1 MSNRDILELCWG
13 NLLRRKTRTILS
25 VVGVVVGVFAIVVMV
40 SIGFGLSESFSRQME
55 SWGNL
60 HTIQVNNWGGTQTI
74 NGQQVKLDDK
84 TIKKLGELDGVTAAT
99 PMYSEYLT
107 IAAGHYVTQTS
118 VVGVDA
124 EAFEKFGY
132 DLGEGRYLS
141 SGDKNGL
148 LFGKNVTYWFF
159 DPRQQEGRSWSSNE
173 AAVDVMAEK
182 LVITGDYNYG
192 TRNEGTG
199 DVNFEKFEAQ
209 AVGVLSSENDESSY
223 NVYMNIDD
231 LKKIVESNQRAQ
243 GQQPPTDMSYN
254 QAMLYVEDTNKISD
268 ICTYIKDNYGF
279 GTYSLTDMVK
289 EMQQTMGIIQ
299 AVLGGIGA
307 ISLVV
312 AAIGIANTMI
322 MSVYE
327 RTREIGVMKVIGA
340 SLPDIRKMFLI
351 EAGLIGFIGG
361 AVGLVLSFAASF
373 VMNKLLVSVMA
384 SFVGMGEGAVVSIIP
399 WWVAVG
405 ALVFAFMIGVISGYL
420 PAQRAMNLSV
430 LEGLK
435 NE

>member
-25 VVGVVVGVFAIVVMV
+25 VVGVVVGVFAIVVMM

-60 HTIQVNNWGGTQTI
+60 HMIQVNNWGGTQTI

-84 TIKKLGELDGVTAAT
+84 TIKKLGEIDGVTAAT

-107 IAAGHYVTQTS
+107 IAAGHYITQAS
-118 VVGVDA
+118 VVGVDP

-132 DLGEGRYLS
+132 DLSEGRYMS
-141 SGDKNGL
+141 VGDKNAL
-148 LFGKNVTYWFF
+148 VFGKNVTYWFY
-159 DPRQQEGRSWSSNE
+159 DPRQQEYGNWGSSE
-173 AAVDVMAEK
+173 ALVDVMAEK
-182 LVITGDYNYG
+182 IIITGDYNYG
-192 TRNEGTG
+192 TRNEGSG
-199 DVNFEKFEAQ
+199 DVNYEKFEAQ
-209 AVGVLSSENDESSY
+209 AVGILDSENDESSY
-223 NVYMNIDD
+223 SVYMNIED

-243 GQQPPTDMSYN
+243 GQQPSTDMSYN
-254 QAMLYVEDTNKISD
+254 QAQLYVEDTNKISD
-268 ICTYIKDNYGF
+268 ICTYIKDTYGF
-279 GTYSLTDMVK
+279 GTYSLTDMLK

-307 ISLVV
+307 ISLLV

-340 SLPDIRKMFLI
+340 SLSDIRKMFLI

-361 AVGLVLSFAASF
+361 ILGLALSFGASLI
-373 VMNKLLVSVMA
+373 MNKVLVNVFS
-384 SFVGMGEGAVVSIIP
+384 SFIGLGGEAVVSVIP
-399 WWVAVG
+399 WWVAAG
-405 ALVFAFMIGVISGYL
+405 ALAFAALIGVISGYL
-420 PAQRAMNLSV
+420 PAQRAMNLSA

>member
-25 VVGVVVGVFAIVVMV
+25 VVGVVVGVFAIVVMM

-60 HTIQVNNWGGTQTI
+60 HTVEVYNYGGGQTI

-84 TIKKLGELDGVTAAT
+84 TINKLGELSGVTAAT
-99 PMYSEYLT
+99 PYYDTYLT
-107 IAAGHYVTQTS
+107 FAAGHYVAQATL
-118 VVGVDA
+118 VGVDP

-132 DLGEGRYLS
+132 ALGEGRYFNAS
-141 SGDKNGL
+141 DKNGL
-148 LFGKNVTYWFF
+148 VFGKNVTYWFY
-159 DPRQQEGRSWSSNE
+159 DPRQQEGRNWGSSE
-173 AAVDVMAEK
+173 AAVDVLSEK
-182 LVITGDYNYG
+182 INVTADYNYG
-192 TRNEGTG
+192 TRNEGSG
-199 DVNFEKFEAQ
+199 EVQYDLFEAH
-209 AVGVLSSENDESSY
+209 AVGILESENDETSY
-223 NVYMNIDD
+223 NVYGSLEDV
-231 LKKIVESNQRAQ
+231 KKIVEANQRAE
-243 GQQPPTDMSYN
+243 GRQPEKELTYSH
-254 QAMLYVEDTNKISD
+254 AMLYVEDTSKIAD

-279 GTYSLTDMVK
+279 STYSLTDMLN
-289 EMQQTMGIIQ
+289 ELQNTMGIIQ

-340 SLPDIRKMFLI
+340 SLSDIRKMFLI
-351 EAGLIGFIGG
+351 EAGLIGLVGG
-361 AVGLVLSFAASF
+361 AFGLLLSFAASF

-384 SFVGMGEGAVVSIIP
+384 SFIGMGEGAIVSIIP

-405 ALVFAFMIGVISGYL
+405 ALVFAFFIGVISGYL
-420 PAQRAMNLSV
+420 PAQRAMNLSA